1 VNKRPERVKIISKR
15 FTIHYV
21 EEGHEGLGGE
31 DNKGMC
37 DSLNQDI
44 FVEEGMKFDTQKE
57 TILHETLH
65 AISDEMGLNL
75 TEEQVDGGA
84 KGILAVLMDN
94 PSFAKFILKK
104 EKKAIDADTN

>member
-1 VNKRPERVKIISKR
+1 MMTKRPERIKIISKR
-15 FTIHYV
+15 FTINYV
-21 EEGHEGLGGE
+21 PEGHPGLEAE

-37 DSLNQDI
+37 DSLKQTIWIED
-44 FVEEGMKFDTQKE
+44 GMKYDTEKE

-65 AISDEMGLNL
+65 AISDEMGLHL

-104 EKKAIDADTN
+104 EKVVNGA